1 MEDQG
6 TTWVVAADGAQ
17 MRVFE
22 ERARAGELRE
32 LPAESMRIEGG
43 DRQQA
48 GPHSTTVHE
57 RGGLGRHG
65 AHEHKP
71 SQEAEV
77 RFLARVVEHLHAAA
91 QRNAFDRLVLI
102 APPTA
107 LGALRAK
114 LTPQLSARIE
124 ASDAHERITD
134 DAEAMRA
141 HLRQVRAKAKA

>member
-6 TTWVVAADGAQ
+6 TTWIVAADGAR

-22 ERARAGELRE
+22 ERVRAGELRE
-32 LPAESMRIEGG
+32 LPHDSMRIEGS
-43 DRQQA
+43 DRPQA
-48 GPHSTTVHE
+48 GPHSATVHE

-77 RFLARVVEHLHAAA
+77 RFLARVVEHLDAAA
-91 QRNAFDRLVLI
+91 RRKAFDRLVLI

-114 LTPQLSARIE
+114 LTPQLSARLE
-124 ASDAHERITD
+124 ATDAHERIGD
-134 DAEAMRA
+134 DAEAMRV
-141 HLRQVRAKAKA
+141 HLRQARAKAKA